1 MKKLSAVAGV
11 LIILAMLSLSQVLFT
26 VDQTE
31 SALLVQ
37 LGKPVRTIHDP
48 GLHVK
53 VPFVQQVIFFDNRI
67 LEYDAAAKGIITKDK
82 KNLVVDNFAKW
93 RIKDPLRFY
102 QTMRNEFGAQARLDD
117 IIYSNLRAELG
128 KYDLIQMVS
137 ENRSQIMK
145 TVTQDTN
152 RKALSYG
159 IEVVDVRIKR
169 ADLPP
174 ENEKHVYDRM
184 KAEREQEAKRY
195 RSEGE
200 EAAMKI
206 RAEAEKE
213 KTIILAEAKRKS
225 QELKGEG
232 DASATKIYAEAFQND
247 PEFFE
252 FIRSM
257 DAYKKSLPDKTLLLI
272 GPESEF
278 FRFLKKSR

>member
-37 LGKPVRTIHDP
+37 LGKPVRAIHDP
-48 GLHVK
+48 GLHIK

-67 LEYDAAAKGIITKDK
+67 LEYDAAAKGIITRDK

-93 RIKDPLRFY
+93 RIKDPLKFY

-137 ENRSQIMK
+137 ENRSQIMEA
-145 TVTQDTN
+145 VTRDTN

-232 DASATKIYAEAFQND
+232 DASATRIYAEAFQND

-257 DAYKKSLPDKTLLLI
+257 EAYKKSLPDKTLLLI

>member
-67 LEYDAAAKGIITKDK
+67 LEYDAAAKGIITRDK

>member
-1 MKKLSAVAGV
+1 MNKLSVVAGV
-11 LIILAMLSLSQVLFT
+11 LIMLALLSLSQVLFT

-31 SALLVQ
+31 SVLLVQ
-37 LGKPVRTIHDP
+37 LGKPVRVIHDP

-67 LEYDAAAKGIITKDK
+67 LEYDAAAKGIITRDK
-82 KNLVVDNFAKW
+82 KNLVVDNYAKW
-93 RIKDPLRFY
+93 RIKDPLKFY

-128 KYDLIQMVS
+128 KYDLIQMVA
-137 ENRSQIMK
+137 ENRSQIMEA
-145 TVTQDTN
+145 VTLDTN

-206 RAEAEKE
+206 KAEADKE
-213 KTIILAEAKRKS
+213 KTIILAEANRKS

-232 DASATKIYAEAFQND
+232 DAAATKIYAEAFQKD

-257 DAYKKSLPDKTLLLI
+257 EAYKKSLPDRTLLLI